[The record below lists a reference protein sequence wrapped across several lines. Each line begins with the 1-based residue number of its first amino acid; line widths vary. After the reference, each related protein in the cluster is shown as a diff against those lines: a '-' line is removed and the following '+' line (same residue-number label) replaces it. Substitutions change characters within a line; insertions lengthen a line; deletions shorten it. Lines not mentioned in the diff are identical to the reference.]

1 MSTSQQSA
9 QNNTQT
15 KNQIPIISNLTEDD
29 SSVLKFRLSNVD
41 TSIANGLRRII
52 LAEIPTV
59 VFRTSP
65 HDKSLVKFEK
75 NTSRLNNELIAQR
88 LSCIPIHITDT
99 DFPIENYQV
108 EVDKKNDS
116 DIIQFVT
123 TEDFKIK
130 DIKTGKY
137 LTDAATKKI
146 FPPNKITGDYI
157 DFVRLRPR
165 ITDDIPGEQQKFT
178 CKLDIGTANEDSAFN
193 VVATCAYS
201 ATTDPIKINEAWTIK
216 EAELKKTGLSKE
228 ALEFA
233 KKDWFLLDAKRQIV
247 PNSFDFII
255 ETVGPFKNTDIVY
268 KAIHV
273 MINKLK
279 KFKNTMQ
286 TQQEELITVS
296 DTTIEHSYDIT
307 IPNEGY
313 TLGKVIEY
321 YLYSNHYEKGRLSY
335 CGFKKPHPH
344 IDNCLIRLG
353 FKSKFNE
360 EYFKSSG
367 NEGYNPKNV
376 VVTYFLLEVAE
387 DAIETYTKIGDIF
400 KMDE

>member
-1 MSTSQQSA
+1 MSQSQQS
-9 QNNTQT
+9 QNDPNSQLLQKQNPT
-15 KNQIPIISNLTEDD
+15 ISNLSEDD
-29 SSVLKFRLSNVD
+29 ASILKFRLSNVD

-52 LAEIPTV
+52 LAEIPTI

-65 HDKSLVKFEK
+65 HDKSLVKYDK
-75 NTSRLNNELIAQR
+75 NTSRLNNELISQR

-99 DFPIENYQV
+99 DFPIENYRV
-108 EVDKKNDS
+108 EIDKKNDS

-130 DIKTGKY
+130 DVKTGKY

-146 FPPNKITGDYI
+146 FPPNKLTGDYI

-165 ITDDIPGEQQKFT
+165 ISDDIPGEQLKFT
-178 CKLDIGTANEDSAFN
+178 CKFDIGISQEDSAFN
-193 VVATCAYS
+193 VAATCAYS
-201 ATTDPIKINEAWTIK
+201 ATTDPIKMNEVWTIK
-216 EAELKKTGLSKE
+216 EAELKKTGVSKE
-228 ALEFA
+228 ALDFA
-233 KKDWFLLDAKRQIV
+233 KKDWFLLDAKRLII

-255 ETVGPFKNTDIVY
+255 ESVGPFKNTDIVY

-279 KFKNTMQ
+279 KFQNTMQ
-286 TQQEELITVS
+286 TQQEELVTVS

-321 YLYSNHYEKGRLSY
+321 YLYSNHYEKGALTY
-335 CGFKKPHPH
+335 CGFKKLHPH

-353 FKSKFNE
+353 FKAKFKDE
-360 EYFKSSG
+360 H
-367 NEGYNPKNV
+367 NPKNI
-376 VVTYFLLEVAE
+376 VVTFLVEAAE
-387 DAIETYTKIGDIF
+387 DAIEAYTKIGDIF
-400 KMDE
+400 KIDE

>member
-1 MSTSQQSA
+1 MSESDQSQSEKQV
-9 QNNTQT
+9 
-15 KNQIPIISNLTEDD
+15 PIISELTKDD
-29 SSVLKFRLSNVD
+29 ASTLKFRLSNVD

-65 HDKSLVKFEK
+65 YEKSLVKFDK

-108 EVDKKNDS
+108 EVEKKNDT

-130 DIKTGKY
+130 DIKTNKY

-146 FPPNKITGDYI
+146 FPSNKLTGDYI

-165 ITDDIPGEQQKFT
+165 ISDNIPGEQLKLT
-178 CKLDIGTANEDSAFN
+178 CKLDIGTSQEDSAFN

-201 ATTDPIKINEAWTIK
+201 ATTDPIKINAAWSIK
-216 EAELKKTGLSKE
+216 ESELKKTGLSKE
-228 ALEFA
+228 ALDFA
-233 KKDWFLLDAKRQIV
+233 KKDWFLLDAKRQII

-268 KAIHV
+268 KAINV
-273 MINKLK
+273 MIAKLK
-279 KFKNTMQ
+279 KFQNTMQ
-286 TQQEELITVS
+286 TQQEELVTVS
-296 DTTIEHSYDIT
+296 DTTIENSYDIT

-321 YLYSNHYEKGRLSY
+321 YLYTNHYEKGRLTY

-353 FKSKFNE
+353 FKAKFKE
-360 EYFKSSG
+360 E
-367 NEGYNPKNV
+367 YNPKNM
-376 VVTYFLLEVAE
+376 VVTYLVEAAE

-400 KMDE
+400 KTDE